1 MYKDAKLVTFCNQNA
16 RGSFIGHTMF
26 IIGIRNLPDK
36 FEVYYGERKCT
47 MFPTINLR
55 ETGVNLHRIMDKR
68 GITPKDIKEFL
79 NLGSIQTVYNWCN
92 GLNMP
97 TVDNLYALS
106 QLLQVSI
113 DEIICGNRKAI
124 VPEPVVIIENPR
136 TRRLYAYYKQL
147 NRMLVA

>member
-1 MYKDAKLVTFCNQNA
+1 
-16 RGSFIGHTMF
+16 
-26 IIGIRNLPDK
+26 
-36 FEVYYGERKCT
+36 

-55 ETGVNLHRIMDKR
+55 ETGLNLHRIMDKR

-106 QLLQVSI
+106 QLLQVPI

-124 VPEPVVIIENPR
+124 MPEPIVIIENPR
-136 TRRLYAYYKQL
+136 IRRLHAYCKYL
-147 NRMLVA
+147 NRVLAA

>member
-1 MYKDAKLVTFCNQNA
+1 MTNYGNMNFKERTDNMFLV
-16 RGSFIGHTMF
+16 
-26 IIGIRNLPDK
+26 
-36 FEVYYGERKCT
+36 
-47 MFPTINLR
+47 INLR

-68 GITPKDIKEFL
+68 GIAPKNIKEFL

-106 QLLQVSI
+106 QLLQVPI

-124 VPEPVVIIENPR
+124 VPGPIVIIENSR

-147 NRMLVA
+147 NRAKAA

>member
-1 MYKDAKLVTFCNQNA
+1 MMY
-16 RGSFIGHTMF
+16 
-26 IIGIRNLPDK
+26 
-36 FEVYYGERKCT
+36 ERKMP

-97 TVDNLYALS
+97 TIDNLYALS
-106 QLLQVSI
+106 QLLQVTI

-124 VPEPVVIIENPR
+124 VPEPIVTIENPR
-136 TRRLYAYYKQL
+136 TRRLYAYYRQR
-147 NRMLVA
+147 NRMKVA

>member
-1 MYKDAKLVTFCNQNA
+1 
-16 RGSFIGHTMF
+16 
-26 IIGIRNLPDK
+26 
-36 FEVYYGERKCT
+36 
-47 MFPTINLR
+47 MFPIINLR
-55 ETGVNLHRIMDKR
+55 ETGINLRRIMDKR
-68 GITPKDIKEFL
+68 GIEPKDVQKYL
-79 NLGSIQTVYNWCN
+79 NLASTQSVYNWCN

-136 TRRLYAYYKQL
+136 TRRLYAYCKQL
-147 NRMLVA
+147 NRILAA

>member
-1 MYKDAKLVTFCNQNA
+1 MAEEVERDLEEDVGFKD
-16 RGSFIGHTMF
+16 
-26 IIGIRNLPDK
+26 
-36 FEVYYGERKCT
+36 

-55 ETGVNLHRIMDKR
+55 ETGTNLRRIMDKR
-68 GITPKDIKEFL
+68 GISPNDIKEFL
-79 NLGSIQTVYNWCN
+79 NLGTVQSVYNWCN

-106 QLLQVSI
+106 QFLRVPI

-124 VPEPVVIIENPR
+124 MPEPIVIIENPR

-147 NRMLVA
+147 NRVLAA